1 MAENTKY
8 KICGGKIKMKKT
20 SLSIMYD
27 DEKLNAIKL
36 YMSQRDLD
44 FKEELEKSVDSLY
57 AKYVPA
63 NVREFIDMKSTISKQ
78 TKKKSIDALSNQR
91 AEVEL

>member
-1 MAENTKY
+1 
-8 KICGGKIKMKKT
+8 MKKT
-20 SLSIMYD
+20 SVSIMYD

-44 FKEELEKSVDSLY
+44 FKEELEKYVDSLY

-63 NVREFIDMKSTISKQ
+63 NVREFIEMTTAKKPARKSKNNAH
-78 TKKKSIDALSNQR
+78 D
-91 AEVEL
+91 E